1 MKKKQPVVTVGVINP
16 PFLASLEL
24 NEVTKKFRKF
34 KAEKI
39 ADYENRVNQMSVAD
53 LAMHCA
59 ELGMH
64 PNDNRRLTV
73 ASLITAFKET
83 EKMVRRYSGNIK
95 SAAPVPQFANSDF
108 LDKY

>member
-1 MKKKQPVVTVGVINP
+1 MKKKPTVTVGVVNP

-24 NEVTKKFRKF
+24 NEVNKKFRKF
-34 KAEKI
+34 KAEQF
-39 ADYENRVNQMSVAD
+39 AEYETRVNQMSVAD

-59 ELGMH
+59 ELGMQ

-73 ASLITAFKET
+73 ASLLATFKET

-95 SAAPVPQFANSDF
+95 AAPPVPQFANSDF